1 MKEGILMEN
10 AFYRDTWAEI
20 NIDAIKHN
28 IHTIKETLHK
38 DRELVAVVKA
48 DGYGH
53 GAIPVATAALEAGA
67 SMLAVATFDEAL
79 QLRDAQITAPL
90 FVLGWV
96 DAKYAHIAVEK
107 DIMLTCFQKEWIEEV
122 TTMDLKQPLKV
133 QLKWDTGMGRIGLR
147 TEEELTEIV
156 HALNH
161 ASCIQL
167 IGVFTHFAT
176 ADEVDIHF
184 YQQQLGRFKELQKTF
199 LDIWQHEPVSF
210 HVGNSAASLRFPEE
224 MFDCVRIGISTY
236 GIYPSIIVE
245 EEISTELMPA
255 LSLHSRIIQ
264 VQQVEPGSGS
274 GYGRSYVAHEGEWIA
289 SLPIG
294 YADGWPR
301 KLQGMEV
308 LVEGRRVPIV
318 GRISMDQTTIS
329 LKEPVPIGTKV
340 TLIGKQGN
348 DEITAQEVAT
358 YLDTIPYE
366 VTCMLGKRIHRVYTY
381 PKS

>member
-1 MKEGILMEN
+1 MDGIYIMKEGILMEN

-96 DAKYAHIAVEK
+96 DAKYAHIAIEK

-156 HALNH
+156 HALNQ
-161 ASCIQL
+161 APCIQL

-176 ADEVDIHF
+176 ADEVDIQF
-184 YQQQLGRFKELQKTF
+184 YQQQLTRFKELQK
-199 LDIWQHEPVSF
+199 
-210 HVGNSAASLRFPEE
+210 RF
-224 MFDCVRIGISTY
+224 
-236 GIYPSIIVE
+236 
-245 EEISTELMPA
+245 
-255 LSLHSRIIQ
+255 
-264 VQQVEPGSGS
+264 
-274 GYGRSYVAHEGEWIA
+274 
-289 SLPIG
+289 
-294 YADGWPR
+294 
-301 KLQGMEV
+301 
-308 LVEGRRVPIV
+308 
-318 GRISMDQTTIS
+318 
-329 LKEPVPIGTKV
+329 
-340 TLIGKQGN
+340 
-348 DEITAQEVAT
+348 
-358 YLDTIPYE
+358 
-366 VTCMLGKRIHRVYTY
+366 
-381 PKS
+381 